1 MKYDNYVILF
11 YRRRKMSNKTNNT
24 KYVGDCSCGGIAT
37 RAVDVYKK
45 SNTENPLKT
54 SNPVVDYA
62 AGQIKPVKAWNTGFN
77 VGKYGFMA
85 KQTYDETCKRK
96 K

>member
-1 MKYDNYVILF
+1 
-11 YRRRKMSNKTNNT
+11 MSNKTNNT
-24 KYVGDCSCGGIAT
+24 KYVGDCSFSGIAKK
-37 RAVDVYKK
+37 AVDVYKK
-45 SNTENPLKT
+45 SNVENPLKT
-54 SNPVVDYA
+54 GNLVADYA
-62 AGQIKPVKAWNTGFN
+62 AGQIKPIKAWNTGFN